1 MRKEN
6 GIFMRKTTLVKPQE
20 IDEAINVINS
30 KPEFTIDSLYHIWG
44 LKLRKRRLEINL
56 TQSDIAEM
64 FNVTFQQV
72 QKFENGTNRI
82 SFDKVAMFCQQTG
95 TGYGYFLS
103 TLNGRTLITNTG
115 G

>member
-1 MRKEN
+1 
-6 GIFMRKTTLVKPQE
+6 MRKTTLVKPQE

-30 KPEFTIDSLYHIWG
+30 KPEFTVDSLYHIWG
-44 LKLRKRRLEINL
+44 LKLRKRRLEQDL
-56 TQSDIAEM
+56 TQTDVAKIL
-64 FNVTFQQV
+64 NITFQQV

-82 SFDKVAMFCQQTG
+82 SFDKVIMFCQQTG

-103 TLNGRTLITNTG
+103 TLNGRTLVTNTG

>member
-1 MRKEN
+1 
-6 GIFMRKTTLVKPQE
+6 MRKTTLVKPQE

-30 KPEFTIDSLYHIWG
+30 KPEFTVDSLYHIWG
-44 LKLRKRRLEINL
+44 LKLRKRRLELDL
-56 TQSDIAEM
+56 TQTDIAKM
-64 FNVTFQQV
+64 FNVTFQQI

>member
-1 MRKEN
+1 
-6 GIFMRKTTLVKPQE
+6 MRKTTLLKPQE
-20 IDEAINVINS
+20 IDEAINAINS
-30 KPEFTIDSLYHIWG
+30 KPEFTVDSLYHIWG

-82 SFDKVAMFCQQTG
+82 SFDKVIMFCQKTG

-103 TLNGRTLITNTG
+103 TLSGRTLVTNTG

>member
-6 GIFMRKTTLVKPQE
+6 GIFMRKSILQKPEE
-20 IDEAINVINS
+20 IDRAISAINNQ
-30 KPEFTIDSLYHIWG
+30 PHFTAKSLYQIWG
-44 LKLRKRRLEINL
+44 LKLRKRRLELDL
-56 TQSDIAEM
+56 TQTDVAKIM
-64 FNVTFQQV
+64 HVTFQQI

-103 TLNGRTLITNTG
+103 TLNGRTLVTNTG

>member
-1 MRKEN
+1 MRKS
-6 GIFMRKTTLVKPQE
+6 ILQKPEE
-20 IDEAINVINS
+20 IDRAISAINNQ
-30 KPEFTIDSLYHIWG
+30 PHFTAKSLYQIWG
-44 LKLRKRRLEINL
+44 LKLRKRRLELDL
-56 TQSDIAEM
+56 TQTDIAKM
-64 FNVTFQQV
+64 FNVTFQQI

>member
-1 MRKEN
+1 
-6 GIFMRKTTLVKPQE
+6 MRKTTLVKPQE

-30 KPEFTIDSLYHIWG
+30 KPEFTVDSLYHIWG
-44 LKLRKRRLEINL
+44 LKLRKRRLEQDL
-56 TQSDIAEM
+56 TQTDVAKIL
-64 FNVTFQQV
+64 NITFQQV

-82 SFDKVAMFCQQTG
+82 SFDKVIMFCQKTG

-103 TLNGRTLITNTG
+103 TLNGRTLVTNTG